1 VRGYTY
7 NQGLGRKRGL
17 TMSAGY
23 CRALLALAGWLLVAS
38 SAGAETAADEAVLR
52 PEAGYVESWLGA
64 VDTDGTWELED
75 EAEGDSLPG
84 DIGTMPYLGG
94 AGSRMWGGWFRYGFE
109 GGGLI
114 SWKSDGT
121 RFYGTGNSLRVEIDN
136 EFVSLEVFMGGKLSL
151 GLAPGLHLFVAAG
164 PSLAWARLKNEDE
177 EAEVSP
183 SATNSGGTSIFID
196 LNEEEDDF
204 SARFYARGGLEFEFA
219 NGFTIGASA
228 RYADHRFDF
237 GSSGK
242 VKLDEVQ
249 WFLTLGSRI

>member
-1 VRGYTY
+1 
-7 NQGLGRKRGL
+7 
-17 TMSAGY
+17 M
-23 CRALLALAGWLLVAS
+23 LLVLAGWLLIVS
-38 SAGAETAADEAVLR
+38 SAGAETVADEAVPR
-52 PEAGYVESWLGA
+52 PDIGYVETWLGA
-64 VDTDGTWELED
+64 VDTDGTWEIED
-75 EAEGDSLPG
+75 EAEGDPLPG
-84 DIGTMPYLGG
+84 DIGTLPYVGG

-114 SWKSDGT
+114 AWKSDGT

-136 EFVSLEVFMGGKLSL
+136 EFLSFEVFMGGRLSMA
-151 GLAPGLHLFVAAG
+151 LAPGLRLFVAAG
-164 PSLAWARLKNEDE
+164 PSLAWARLKNDDD
-177 EAEVSP
+177 EAEVLPASV
-183 SATNSGGTSIFID
+183 NSGGTSVFID

-204 SARFYARGGLEFEFA
+204 SARFYARAGLSFELD
-219 NGFTIGASA
+219 NGFTFGASA

>member
-1 VRGYTY
+1 
-7 NQGLGRKRGL
+7 
-17 TMSAGY
+17 MSAGY
-23 CRALLALAGWLLVAS
+23 CRALLALAAWLLVVG
-38 SAGAETAADEAVLR
+38 SAGAETAPDEEVRR
-52 PEAGYVESWLGA
+52 PEIAHVETWLGA
-64 VDTDGTWELED
+64 VDTDETWTLED
-75 EAEGDSLPG
+75 ENDGDSLPG
-84 DIGTMPYLGG
+84 DIGTLPYVGG

-114 SWKSDGT
+114 AWKNDGT
-121 RFYGTGNSLRVEIDN
+121 RFFGTGNSLRVEIDN
-136 EFVSLEVFMGGKLSL
+136 QFLSFEVFMGGRLSMA
-151 GLAPGLHLFVAAG
+151 LAPGLRLFVAAG

-204 SARFYARGGLEFEFA
+204 SARLYARGGLEFEFA